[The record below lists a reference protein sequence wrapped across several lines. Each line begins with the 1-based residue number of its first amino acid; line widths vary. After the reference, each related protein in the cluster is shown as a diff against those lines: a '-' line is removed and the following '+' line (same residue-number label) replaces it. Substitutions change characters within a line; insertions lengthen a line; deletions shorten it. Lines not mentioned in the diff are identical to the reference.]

1 MTTEIRTFNDI
12 AEIEA
17 AVGTHVGD
25 SPWIAITQEMIDS
38 FATITRDQQWIHVDV
53 ERAKRESPF
62 GTPVAHGF
70 LTLSL
75 LSTMIQSTVRTANV
89 KLSVNYGFE
98 RVRFVSPVPVDS
110 EIRGSFG
117 VGEVKR
123 TPDGAQVTWNVEVQI
138 RGAER
143 PALVAAW
150 LGRIYTDPANVAT
163 GT

>member
-1 MTTEIRTFNDI
+1 MTTDIRVFENI

-25 SPWIAITQEMIDS
+25 SPWIEVTQEMIDA
-38 FATITRDQQWIHVDV
+38 FAAVTRDEQWIHVDV
-53 ERAKRESPF
+53 ERAERESPF

-75 LSTMIQSTVRTANV
+75 LSSMIQATLRTASV

-98 RVRFVSPVPVDS
+98 RVRFVSPVPVGA

-123 TPDGAQVTWNVEVQI
+123 TPDGAQITWNAEVQI
-138 RGAER
+138 RGATK

-150 LGRIYTDPANVAT
+150 LGRIYL
-163 GT
+163 